1 MEDNLQWE
9 TTFYGRQSFMED
21 DLCWKTIFHGR
32 IPFMED
38 NGRQPLTEDDHLVAA
53 T

>member
-1 MEDNLQWE
+1 MGDDLLWK
-9 TTFYGRQSFMED
+9 TISDGRQSFMED